1 MAAEALSQVEAEEA
15 CFWLSSMLKEVLL
28 DSQDRSPQYSIE
40 CHTDSHQL
48 YDAVYSVRPD
58 LDKRSRTDIAILKET
73 LERKELSQ
81 IKWIDKSC
89 QLADSLTK
97 RRASSHNLMRV
108 FAEGKLQN

>member
-1 MAAEALSQVEAEEA
+1 MAAETLSQVEAEEA

-58 LDKRSRTDIAILKET
+58 LDKRLRTDI
-73 LERKELSQ
+73 Q
-81 IKWIDKSC
+81 
-89 QLADSLTK
+89 
-97 RRASSHNLMRV
+97 
-108 FAEGKLQN
+108 